1 MVEIVKNFE
10 REIETIGLIPAGNGK
25 FEVMVN
31 DNLIFSKTSLGRHAE
46 DGEIDRLLKD
56 VI

>member
-1 MVEIVKNFE
+1 MVDLLKKYE

-25 FEVMVN
+25 FEVVVN
-31 DNLIFSKTSLGRHAE
+31 DQLIFSKTSLGRHAE
-46 DGEIDRLLKD
+46 EGEVEQLLQD